1 MTGVMSEKNSV
12 SVALVGSG
20 GAGVITAGK
29 LLLAAAARAG
39 CYGLMTRAAGPQI
52 RGGES
57 VCLLRLAPHPVACL
71 DDRIDLLLALDWKNS
86 ERFRAEIPLG
96 PESLIISDAGGKKEI
111 PEVLA
116 SSGAQI
122 CTLPLAELAKS
133 VPGGRAN
140 MIALGVLGALLGL
153 PEHAFTKI
161 LARHL
166 DTKGKEIVEAS
177 RDAVSVGFS
186 TAQELPSETRQLNM
200 QQQPGRRWLIS
211 GNEAAGL
218 GALRGGVR
226 FGAAY
231 PITPATEILEWLAS
245 KLPEVGG
252 TLVQAEDELAS
263 INMLIGASY
272 AGVPASTATS
282 GPGLSLMM
290 EGLGLAVSAE
300 VPVVVIDVMRGGP
313 STGIPAKSEQADLNI
328 AVYGCHGDAPHLV
341 LAPNSVADCLF
352 TTQWSVHLAEATQAP
367 AIVLSDQFLGQSTM
381 IVNPLGELAFFARR
395 QVASRPEENFER
407 YAITADGISPMP
419 LPGTAGG
426 QYTAEGL
433 EHDSRGI
440 PSSRGEDHCAQMD
453 KRARKI
459 TAMDYTDHWADVEGN
474 GSLAVITWGST
485 TTAVREALQRLS
497 ATGTDIRLISLRLL
511 LPAQPQALTA
521 ALVSVERVLVVEQSH
536 SGQFCQ
542 FLRAHYDLPHDM
554 ETLHRPGPLTIRPG
568 EIVEAIE
575 SWSSP

>member
-1 MTGVMSEKNSV
+1 MAAAMNKKTSV
-12 SVALVGSG
+12 SVAIVGSG

-39 CYGLMTRAAGPQI
+39 CYGLMTRSAGPQI

-57 VCLLRLAPHPVACL
+57 VSLLRLSVRPVACL
-71 DDRIDLLLALDWKNS
+71 DDRIDLLLAIDWKNA
-86 ERFRAEIPLG
+86 ERFKAEIPLA
-96 PESLIISDAGGKKEI
+96 PESLIVSDRDGKV
-111 PEVLA
+111 PEGLA
-116 SSGAQI
+116 SSGARI
-122 CTLPLAELAKS
+122 CKLAFAELAGS

-140 MIALGVLGALLGL
+140 MVALGVLGALLSL
-153 PEHAFTKI
+153 PEDAVSKT
-161 LARHL
+161 LAHHL
-166 DTKGKEIVEAS
+166 CQKGEEVIRTG

-186 TAQELPSETRQLNM
+186 AAQKLTSETESLNM
-200 QQQPGRRWLIS
+200 QQRTQRRWLIS
-211 GNEAAGL
+211 GNEAVGL

-272 AGVPASTATS
+272 AGVPALTATS

-290 EGLGLAVSAE
+290 EGLGLAVNAE
-300 VPVVVIDVMRGGP
+300 VPVVVINVMRGGP
-313 STGIPAKSEQADLNI
+313 STGIPAKSEQTDLNI

-367 AIVLSDQFLGQSTM
+367 VVVLSDQFLGQSTA
-381 IVNPLGELAFFARR
+381 IIDPLGEIAFFARR
-395 QVASRPEENFER
+395 QVALQPGENFER
-407 YAITADGISPMP
+407 YALTADGISPMP

-433 EHDSRGI
+433 EHDTRGI
-440 PSSRGEDHCAQMD
+440 PSGRSEDHCAQMD

-459 TAMDYTDHWADVEGN
+459 AAMDYTDHWADVEGD

-497 ATGTDIRLISLRLL
+497 ARGIDIRLIALRLL
-511 LPAQPQALTA
+511 LPAQPQALAA
-521 ALVSVERVLVVEQSH
+521 ALVGVERILVAEQSH
-536 SGQFCQ
+536 SGQFYR
-542 FLRAHYDLPHDM
+542 FLRAHYDLPCHI
-554 ETLHRPGPLTIRPG
+554 ETLHRPGPLIIRPG

-575 SWSSP
+575 NWNSS